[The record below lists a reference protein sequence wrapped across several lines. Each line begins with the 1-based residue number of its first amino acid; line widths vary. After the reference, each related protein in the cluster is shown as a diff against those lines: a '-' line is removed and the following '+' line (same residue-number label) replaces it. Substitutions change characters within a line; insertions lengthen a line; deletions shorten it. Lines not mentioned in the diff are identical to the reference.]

1 MKLRPFLCLALAVV
15 GTGFA
20 AAQDSASPSSIP
32 TVLQITREYIKPYKA
47 NAAHDKTESAFVAA
61 MSRAKFPAYYVALN
75 SMSGKSRA
83 LFLTQYPTFAE
94 WEKDNKIVDKTPSL
108 AADLERAGM
117 ADGDLLDSL
126 DSVVF
131 TYDADLS
138 YHPHADISHA
148 RYMELTVFHV
158 RAGHTKDWMDLS
170 KMYQDAIG
178 KIIPSA
184 HWAMFDLVYGG
195 ESGSYVAISAR
206 SSMAEIDEGM
216 AAGKKL
222 MDALGGPEAMEK
234 FDKLYGDSVD
244 SMRSEL
250 FSINPKQSYVN
261 EAFIKADPDFWK
273 PKAAAPKAQSAAT
286 VKPAAPAPAK
296 PASR

>member
-20 AAQDSASPSSIP
+20 ASQDSASSSSIP

-94 WEKDNKIVDKTPSL
+94 WEKDNKILDKTPSL
-108 AADLERAGM
+108 GADLERAGI

-138 YHPHADISHA
+138 YHPHADNLA
-148 RYMELTVFHV
+148 RALYGTYRLPCARGAHQGLDGLVEDVPGCD
-158 RAGHTKDWMDLS
+158 R
-170 KMYQDAIG
+170 QDQ
-178 KIIPSA
+178 S
-184 HWAMFDLVYGG
+184 L
-195 ESGSYVAISAR
+195 R
-206 SSMAEIDEGM
+206 
-216 AAGKKL
+216 
-222 MDALGGPEAMEK
+222 ALG
-234 FDKLYGDSVD
+234 DV
-244 SMRSEL
+244 
-250 FSINPKQSYVN
+250 
-261 EAFIKADPDFWK
+261 
-273 PKAAAPKAQSAAT
+273 
-286 VKPAAPAPAK
+286 
-296 PASR
+296 

>member
-20 AAQDSASPSSIP
+20 ASQDSASPSSIP

-94 WEKDNKIVDKTPSL
+94 WEKDNKILDKTPSL
-108 AADLERAGM
+108 GADLERAGI

-178 KIIPSA
+178 KINPSA

-195 ESGSYVAISAR
+195 EGGTYVAIAAR
-206 SSMAEIDEGM
+206 SSMSELDDGM

-234 FDKLYGDSVD
+234 FDKLYGDCVD

-250 FSINPKQSYVN
+250 FSINPKQSYVD

-273 PKAAAPKAQSAAT
+273 PKATAPKAQSAAT
-286 VKPAAPAPAK
+286 AKPAAPAQPK